1 MRKMN
6 WTTSNKLKTIQLFD
20 QIEALARDNKNDLA
34 IQRVFK
40 KVKKIQDQMNLIYKK
55 LDKVDENID
64 CLENDIQYDKILLD
78 IKDLEEDLEGDEF
91 NE

>member
-1 MRKMN
+1 MN

>member
-1 MRKMN
+1 MN

-40 KVKKIQDQMNLIYKK
+40 KVKKIQGQMDLIYKK

-78 IKDLEEDLEGDEF
+78 IKDLEENLEGDEF